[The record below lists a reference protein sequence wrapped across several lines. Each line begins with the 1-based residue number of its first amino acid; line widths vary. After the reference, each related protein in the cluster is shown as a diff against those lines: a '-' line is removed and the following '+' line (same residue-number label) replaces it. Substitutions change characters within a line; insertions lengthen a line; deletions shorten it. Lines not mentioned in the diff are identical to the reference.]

1 MVTRT
6 VLLLDRIAT
15 LVLALLLLAA
25 GLAGLWWW
33 SGREVSGTSLPGTS
47 STSAVTDALGSSAVA
62 WGVAVGGVVLAL
74 VGLRWILAHLRR
86 TTVSRLRLTGSG
98 PDGRNEALA
107 GKALGAAADAFAT
120 TDGVRS
126 ARGAVVRD
134 RGQLVARVDA
144 TIEPEADLALVAAR
158 ADEVTAQLNDVLGR
172 DDLRAAV
179 RLRVALRGRAL
190 SRVH

>member
-47 STSAVTDALGSSAVA
+47 STSAVTDALGGSAVA

-86 TTVSRLRLTGSG
+86 TTVSRLRLSGSG
-98 PDGRNEALA
+98 PEGRNEALA

>member
-47 STSAVTDALGSSAVA
+47 STSAVTDALGGSDVA

-86 TTVSRLRLTGSG
+86 TTVSRLRLSGSG
-98 PDGRNEALA
+98 PEGRNEALA

>member
-1 MVTRT
+1 MISRT

-15 LVLALLLLAA
+15 LVLSLLLLVG

-33 SGREVSGTSLPGTS
+33 SGRSISGTTLPDTS
-47 STSAVTDALGSSAVA
+47 STSAASDALGTSWVA
-62 WGVAVGGVVLAL
+62 WAVAVGGVVVAL

-86 TTVSRLRLTGSG
+86 NTVSRLRLSGSG

-107 GKALGAAADAFAT
+107 GKALGAAADAYAT

-126 ARGAVVRD
+126 ARGTVVKD

-144 TIEPEADLALVAAR
+144 TIEPEADLAHLARR
-158 ADEVTAQLNDVLGR
+158 ADEVSAQLNDVLGR
-172 DDLRAAV
+172 EDLRAAV
-179 RLRVALRGRAL
+179 RLRVAARGRAL

>member
-47 STSAVTDALGSSAVA
+47 STSAVTDALGGSAVA

-86 TTVSRLRLTGSG
+86 TTVSRLRLGGSG

-144 TIEPEADLALVAAR
+144 TIEPEADLAHVAAR

>member
-86 TTVSRLRLTGSG
+86 TTVSRLRLSGSG
-98 PDGRNEALA
+98 PEGRNEALA

-179 RLRVALRGRAL
+179 RLRVALRGRSL